1 MNLAF
6 ANTLNR
12 WTAPLTGALA
22 LMAISS
28 APAALVAPG
37 TPETPGVLLTGTTF
51 ASDSSLAGW
60 VVGDRTVSFSEPSNL
75 FQGTLRTV
83 VVQNFGGTLD
93 FYFQLANS
101 SNLPPVSTGPGLGS
115 DIFRFSLSEFD
126 GFGTGPGDALDISF
140 RTDGLA
146 GVLGLGGPVTVGT
159 KAPYSADRDP
169 ALAPIAGVG
178 VDFDPSQFLGGPGNV
193 DSGEVSQFLLIR
205 TSAKFFQAVNNE
217 IISGFGTALTTGYAP
232 VAVPEPA
239 TMLAGLALGS
249 FVAWRDLGRGR
260 RRKPAAKS

>member
-1 MNLAF
+1 MNLLFAHTLKRWTTPITGAF
-6 ANTLNR
+6 AL
-12 WTAPLTGALA
+12 LA
-22 LMAISS
+22 VSI
-28 APAALVAPG
+28 APAALVAPN
-37 TPETPGVLLTGTTF
+37 TPETPGVVLNGTNF
-51 ASDSSLAGW
+51 ASDSSLGGW
-60 VVGDRTVSFSEPSNL
+60 VVGDRTVGFSEPSNL

-93 FYFQLANS
+93 FYFQLANT
-101 SNLPPVSTGPGLGS
+101 SNLPPVNTGPGLGS

-126 GFGTGPGDALDISF
+126 GFGTGPGDALEISY

-146 GVLGLGGPVTVGT
+146 GALGLGNPVAVGT

-169 ALAPIAGVG
+169 ALAALGGVG
-178 VDFDPSQFLGGPGNV
+178 VDFDPSQFLGGAGNV

-205 TSAKFFQAVNNE
+205 TNAKIFQTVHNE
-217 IISGFGTALTTGYAP
+217 IVSGFGTALTSGYAP

-260 RRKPAAKS
+260 RRKPAAKA

>member
-1 MNLAF
+1 MNLTF
-6 ANTLNR
+6 PNSLKR
-12 WTAPLTGALA
+12 LTAPLTGAIA
-22 LMAISS
+22 LLAISTAS
-28 APAALVAPG
+28 AALVAPG
-37 TPETPGVLLTGTTF
+37 TPESPGVVLNGTSF
-51 ASDSSLAGW
+51 VGDSSLAGW
-60 VVGDRTVSFSEPSNL
+60 VVGDRTVSFNEPSNL

-93 FYFQLANS
+93 FYFQLANT

-126 GFGTGPGDALDISF
+126 GFGTGLGDALEISY

-146 GVLGLGGPVTVGT
+146 GVLGLGNPFTVGT
-159 KAPYSADRDP
+159 KAPFSADRDP
-169 ALAPIAGVG
+169 ALASLGGVG
-178 VDFDPSQFLGGPGNV
+178 VDFDPTQFLGGAGNV

-205 TSAKFFQAVNNE
+205 TNARFFQAVHSE
-217 IISGFGTALTTGYAP
+217 IVSGFGTAITSGYAP

-260 RRKPAAKS
+260 RRKPAVNA